1 MVWLQ
6 YNMWISP
13 IQGLFPNYTLP
24 YSRFVPK
31 LYFTSFPNDCLPII
45 GMFLRNAYDM
55 YQKLVKVFHST
66 RISDKHK
73 ILDNHCGKIS
83 TMVDSIYHYYLD
95 LYVQHIV
102 LLWLKLYYNMMM
114 QPTMAQPNSNTIQIR
129 LNNGIVNSFIDSN
142 DQYFPILSFSFMI
155 RWTNSYD
162 QLVLWIVL
170 SCCNSFQ
177 WPRAYFVGG
186 QSNFFCYILFYF

>member
-1 MVWLQ
+1 MDK
-6 YNMWISP
+6 
-13 IQGLFPNYTLP
+13 P

-31 LYFTSFPNDCLPII
+31 LYFALFKVCSQTILY
-45 GMFLRNAYDM
+45 FLSQWLSAHHRYVSEECIWHVSE
-55 YQKLVKVFHST
+55 VKVFHST